1 MKCIYLR
8 VPWLGLLC
16 SLLST
21 LQSALI
27 HGTWRVSCGEQIV
40 GPTHVPTRLPNNFD
54 RLGIYWRLPLSQARA
69 IKAVLLEWRLTHS
82 PQPQREREERTRES
96 ERWSALVVRCS
107 SSLALPS
114 FSSASVTVVGVPL
127 SPTFT
132 PVRYNPSSSAL
143 LFFLV
148 NSPQFPLLHTP
159 HTGASVLLMMVD
171 SAFHLSQ
178 SNKKL
183 LISGSTRI
191 QTEFSRL
198 RSHFLTCP
206 RPYNFDA
213 S

>member
-1 MKCIYLR
+1 MT
-8 VPWLGLLC
+8 GLLC
-16 SLLST
+16 SLPLFMAPDGLVVGNKLLFPPT
-21 LQSALI
+21 LHSPPQQL
-27 HGTWRVSCGEQIV
+27 RV
-40 GPTHVPTRLPNNFD
+40 TRHLLTTPS
-54 RLGIYWRLPLSQARA
+54 LQAHA

-82 PQPQREREERTRES
+82 PQPQRKREKRTRES

-114 FSSASVTVVGVPL
+114 FSSASVTVAGVPL

-159 HTGASVLLMMVD
+159 NTGASVLLMMVD

-191 QTEFSRL
+191 HTEFSRL

-213 S
+213 SYASYI